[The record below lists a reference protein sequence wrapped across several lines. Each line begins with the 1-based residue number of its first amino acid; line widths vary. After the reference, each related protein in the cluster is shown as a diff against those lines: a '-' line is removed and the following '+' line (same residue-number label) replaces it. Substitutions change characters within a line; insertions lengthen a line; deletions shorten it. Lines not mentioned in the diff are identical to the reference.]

1 MNGGPIKSS
10 VQNLHMYMHEIKEP
24 AAGSV
29 VNIQVKIAYRLRPHI
44 HISFMCGHLCKCRQI
59 SWQYTRTYIHTIC
72 RTYYPY
78 EQHIYFATC
87 MNLNI

>member
-44 HISFMCGHLCKCRQI
+44 HISFMCGHLCKCRQYHGNI
-59 SWQYTRTYIHTIC
+59 HVHTYIQYVELTT
-72 RTYYPY
+72 RMNN
-78 EQHIYFATC
+78 IYTLPPA
-87 MNLNI
+87 